1 MVRADP
7 HCRLQND
14 PPPRAALALK
24 HGAHRSGGGSEG
36 KDRVLIAGAGIDEGL
51 EVEEG
56 VQPYDFL
63 PFLRG
68 AGTKPAE
75 RETGASSRLAW
86 I

>member
-56 VQPYDFL
+56 VQPYDL
-63 PFLRG
+63 DLGCGYYP
-68 AGTKPAE
+68 
-75 RETGASSRLAW
+75 TGVRFRPNRTHPR
-86 I
+86 